1 MEGQQLSGNKE
12 NFKKIREVKKK
23 IFAWEKLKK
32 HLCGTFYIFTL
43 QLCQTFIPIII
54 KFEAR

>member
-32 HLCGTFYIFTL
+32 HLCGTFLPYNYAKL
-43 QLCQTFIPIII
+43 LY
-54 KFEAR
+54 K